1 MSPQLRVSLGQ
12 HSDKGRKE
20 INQDFHG
27 ACLPDEPQ
35 LSAKGVALALA
46 DGISSS
52 PVSQHAAQAAVRG
65 FLEDYYCT
73 SPAWSVKKS
82 AQCVLMA
89 VNSWLYS
96 QTRQSPEPHEKDRG
110 YVCTFSAL
118 VMKSTTAHL
127 FHAGDARIY
136 RLREGTLEQL
146 TQDHRLWVSQEQSY
160 LSRALGVT
168 SNLEVDYQFTR
179 LDAGDIFL
187 AATDGVHQFVSE
199 RFMINAVGDHAADL
213 DAAARAIVAEAFER
227 GSGDN
232 LTVLVARVD
241 ALPDREVSEVLR
253 QQTELPPP
261 PPLAPRMEL
270 DGYTIVRE
278 LHASARSHV
287 FLATDKERGE
297 AVVLKTLA
305 TGMREDNAHLERF
318 LMEDWIAQRISNA
331 HVMRAAGRGR
341 KRNSLYTVAEFID
354 GQTLHQWIIDN
365 PKPPLETVRRI
376 VEQIATGLLAFHRL
390 DMLHQDLR
398 PQNVMID
405 RTGTAKII
413 DFGSTRVAGISEN
426 ASPLSQGELLG
437 TVQYMAPEYFLGE
450 GGDGRSDLYSLGV
463 IAYQMLSGRLPYGA
477 DVARA
482 RTRASQRRLHYQSV
496 LADDREIPAWI
507 DVVLQKAVHPDP
519 NRRYAELSE
528 FIYDLRHPNAT
539 WLSRTR
545 APLLER
551 NPVAFWRGLA
561 LILAVVLVLV
571 LVLVS

>member
-1 MSPQLRVSLGQ
+1 MAQQLRVSLGQ

-27 ACLPDEPQ
+27 ACSPGEPQ
-35 LSAKGVALALA
+35 LTAKGIALALA

-52 PVSQHAAQAAVRG
+52 AVSQVASQSAVRG

-82 AQCVLMA
+82 AQRVLMA

-118 VMKSTTAHL
+118 VLKSTTAHL

-136 RLREGTLEQL
+136 RLRDGTLEQL
-146 TQDHRLWVSQEQSY
+146 TTDHRLWVSQQQSY
-160 LSRALGVT
+160 LSRALGVN
-168 SNLEVDYQFTR
+168 SHLEIDYQFTR

-187 AATDGVHQFVSE
+187 IATDGVHQFVGE
-199 RFMINAVGDHAADL
+199 RFMINAVADHASDL
-213 DAAARAIVAEAFER
+213 DAAARAIVAEAHER
-227 GSGDN
+227 GSNDN
-232 LTVLVARVD
+232 LTLMVARVD
-241 ALPDREVSEVLR
+241 ALPEREVSEVLR
-253 QQTELPPP
+253 QKTELPFPP
-261 PPLAPRMEL
+261 ALAPRMEL
-270 DGYTIVRE
+270 DGYQIVRE

-287 FLATDKERGE
+287 FLATDRDNGE
-297 AVVLKTLA
+297 QVVVKTLA
-305 TGMREDNAHLERF
+305 TEMREDSAHLERF
-318 LMEDWIAQRISNA
+318 LMEDWVAQRISNA

-341 KRNSLYTVAEFID
+341 KRNYLYTVAEFVD
-354 GQTLHQWIIDN
+354 GQTLHQWIIDH
-365 PKPPLETVRRI
+365 PKPAVETVRGI
-376 VEQIATGLLAFHRL
+376 VEQIANGLLAFHRL
-390 DMLHQDLR
+390 EMLHQDLR

-426 ASPLSQGELLG
+426 ASPLPQGELLG
-437 TVQYMAPEYFLGE
+437 TVQYMAPEYLLGE
-450 GGDGRSDLYSLGV
+450 GGDVRSDLYSLGV

-477 DVARA
+477 EAARA
-482 RTRASQRRLHYQSV
+482 RTRAAQRQLRYTSV

-507 DVVLQKAVHPDP
+507 DEVLRKAVHPDP
-519 NRRYAELSE
+519 NRRYVELSE
-528 FIYDLRHPNAT
+528 FVYDLRHPIPSY
-539 WLSRTR
+539 LSRTR

-551 NPVAFWRGLA
+551 NPVAFWRGVA
-561 LILAVVLVLV
+561 LILAAALVVAIIT
-571 LVLVS
+571 

>member
-1 MSPQLRVSLGQ
+1 MAQQLRVSLGQ

-27 ACLPDEPQ
+27 ACIPGEPQ
-35 LSAKGVALALA
+35 LTAKGIALALA

-52 PVSQHAAQAAVRG
+52 AVSQVASQAAVRG

-82 AQCVLMA
+82 AQRVLMA

-118 VMKSTTAHL
+118 VLKSTTAHL

-136 RLREGTLEQL
+136 RVRDATLEQL
-146 TQDHRLWVSQEQSY
+146 TTDHRLWVSQEQSY
-160 LSRALGVT
+160 LSRALGVN
-168 SNLEVDYQFTR
+168 SHLEIDYQFTR

-187 AATDGVHQFVSE
+187 IATDGVHQFVGE
-199 RFMINAVGDHAADL
+199 RFMINAVADHASDL
-213 DAAARAIVAEAFER
+213 DAAARAIVAEAHER
-227 GSGDN
+227 GSNDN
-232 LTVLVARVD
+232 LTLMVARVD
-241 ALPDREVSEVLR
+241 ALPEREVSEVLR
-253 QQTELPPP
+253 QKTELPFPP
-261 PPLAPRMEL
+261 ALAPRMEL
-270 DGYTIVRE
+270 DGYQIVRE

-287 FLATDKERGE
+287 FLATDRDNGE
-297 AVVLKTLA
+297 QVVVKTLA
-305 TGMREDNAHLERF
+305 TEMREDSAHLERF
-318 LMEDWIAQRISNA
+318 LMEDWVAQRISNA

-341 KRNSLYTVAEFID
+341 KRNYLYTVAEFVD
-354 GQTLHQWIIDN
+354 GQTLHQWIIDH
-365 PKPPLETVRRI
+365 PKPAVETVRGI
-376 VEQIATGLLAFHRL
+376 VEQIANGLLAFHRL
-390 DMLHQDLR
+390 EMLHQDLR

-426 ASPLSQGELLG
+426 ASPLPQGELLG
-437 TVQYMAPEYFLGE
+437 TVQYMAPEYLLGE
-450 GGDGRSDLYSLGV
+450 GGDVRSDLYSLGV

-477 DVARA
+477 EAARA
-482 RTRASQRRLHYQSV
+482 RTRAAQRQLRYTSV

-507 DVVLQKAVHPDP
+507 DEVLRKAVHPDP
-519 NRRYAELSE
+519 NRRYVELSE
-528 FIYDLRHPNAT
+528 FVYDLRHPIPSY
-539 WLSRTR
+539 LSRTR

-551 NPVAFWRGLA
+551 NPVAFWRGVA
-561 LILAVVLVLV
+561 LILAAALVVAIIT
-571 LVLVS
+571 

>member
-1 MSPQLRVSLGQ
+1 MSAQLRVSLGQ

-27 ACLPDEPQ
+27 ACVPAEPQ
-35 LSAKGVALALA
+35 LSAKGIALALA

-52 PVSQHAAQAAVRG
+52 PVSQHASQAAVRG

-82 AQCVLMA
+82 AQRVLMA

-96 QTRQSPEPHEKDRG
+96 QTRQSPDPHEKDRG

-118 VMKSTTAHL
+118 VLKSTTAYL

-136 RLREGTLEQL
+136 RLRGGTLEQL
-146 TQDHRLWVSQEQSY
+146 TQDHRLWVSRDQSY

-168 SNLEVDYQFTR
+168 AHLEIDYQFTR
-179 LDAGDIFL
+179 LDAGDVFL
-187 AATDGVHQFVSE
+187 VTTDGVHQFVSE
-199 RFMINAVGDHAADL
+199 RFMIDAVTGHGADL
-213 DAAARAIVAEAFER
+213 DAAAHAIVAEAFQR
-227 GSGDN
+227 GSHDN
-232 LTVLVARVD
+232 LTMLVARVE
-241 ALPDREVSEVLR
+241 ALPEREASEVLKQR
-253 QQTELPPP
+253 TELPPP
-261 PPLAPRMEL
+261 PALVPRMEL

-278 LHASARSHV
+278 LHSSARSHV
-287 FLATDKERGE
+287 FLATDRENGE
-297 AVVLKTLA
+297 SVALKTLA
-305 TGMREDNAHLERF
+305 TGMRDDNSHLERF
-318 LMEDWIAQRISNA
+318 LMEDWVAQRISNV

-341 KRNSLYTVAEFID
+341 KRNYLYTVAEYVE
-354 GQTLHQWIIDN
+354 GQTLHQWIIDH
-365 PKPPLETVRRI
+365 PRPSLETVRRI
-376 VEQIATGLLAFHRL
+376 VEQIANGLLAFHRL

-426 ASPLSQGELLG
+426 ASPLPADEMLG

-450 GGDGRSDLYSLGV
+450 GGDDRSDLYSLGV

-477 DVARA
+477 EVARA
-482 RTRASQRRLHYQSV
+482 RTRAAQRQLRYQSV

-507 DVVLQKAVHPDP
+507 DEVLRRAVHPDP
-519 NRRYAELSE
+519 ARRYAELSE
-528 FIYDLRHPNAT
+528 FVYDLRHPNAGY
-539 WLSRTR
+539 LSRTR

-551 NPVAFWRGLA
+551 NPAAFWRGVA
-561 LILAVVLVLV
+561 LVLAVVLAVTLV
-571 LVLVS
+571 F

>member
-1 MSPQLRVSLGQ
+1 MAQQLRVSLGQ

-27 ACLPDEPQ
+27 ACVPAEPQ
-35 LSAKGVALALA
+35 LTAKGIALALA

-52 PVSQHAAQAAVRG
+52 AVSQLASQSAVRG
-65 FLEDYYCT
+65 FLGDYYCT

-82 AQCVLMA
+82 AQRVLMA

-118 VMKSTTAHL
+118 VLKSTTAHL

-136 RLREGTLEQL
+136 RLRDGTLEQL
-146 TQDHRLWVSQEQSY
+146 TTDHRLWVSQEQSY
-160 LSRALGVT
+160 LSRALGVN
-168 SNLEVDYQFTR
+168 SHLEIDYQFTR

-187 AATDGVHQFVSE
+187 IATDGVHQYVGE
-199 RFMINAVGDHAADL
+199 RFMINAVADHAADL
-213 DAAARAIVAEAFER
+213 DAAARAIVAEAHER
-227 GSGDN
+227 GSPDN
-232 LTVLVARVD
+232 LTLMVARVD
-241 ALPDREVSEVLR
+241 ALPEREVSEVLR
-253 QQTELPPP
+253 QKTELPFPP
-261 PPLAPRMEL
+261 ALAPRMEL
-270 DGYTIVRE
+270 DGYQIVRQ

-287 FLATDKERGE
+287 FLATDRENGE
-297 AVVLKTLA
+297 PVVIKTLA
-305 TGMREDNAHLERF
+305 TEMREDSAHLERF
-318 LMEDWIAQRISNA
+318 LMEDWVAQRISNA

-341 KRNSLYTVAEFID
+341 KRNYLYTVAEFVD
-354 GQTLHQWIIDN
+354 GQTLHQWIIDH
-365 PKPPLETVRRI
+365 PKPAVETVRGI
-376 VEQIATGLLAFHRL
+376 VEQIANGLLAFHRL
-390 DMLHQDLR
+390 EMLHQDLR

-426 ASPLSQGELLG
+426 ASPLPQVELLG

-450 GGDGRSDLYSLGV
+450 GGDVRSDLYSLGV

-477 DVARA
+477 DAARA
-482 RTRASQRRLHYQSV
+482 RTRAAQRQLRYASV

-507 DVVLQKAVHPDP
+507 DEVLRRAVHPDP
-519 NRRYAELSE
+519 ARRYLELSE
-528 FIYDLRHPNAT
+528 FIYDLRHPIPSY
-539 WLSRTR
+539 LSRTR

-551 NPVAFWRGLA
+551 NPVAFWRGVA
-561 LILAVVLVLV
+561 LILAAALVVAIFT
-571 LVLVS
+571 

>member
-52 PVSQHAAQAAVRG
+52 AVSQHASQAAVRG

-179 LDAGDIFL
+179 LEAGDIYL
-187 AATDGVHQFVSE
+187 VATDGVHQFVSE

-241 ALPDREVSEVLR
+241 ALPDREVNEVLR
-253 QQTELPPP
+253 QQTELPLP

-270 DGYTIVRE
+270 DGYTVVRE

-287 FLATDKERGE
+287 FLATDKENGE

-305 TGMREDNAHLERF
+305 TEMREDNAHLERF

-354 GQTLHQWIIDN
+354 GQTLHQWIIDH

-376 VEQIATGLLAFHRL
+376 VEQIANGLLAFHRL

-482 RTRASQRRLHYQSV
+482 RTRAAQRRLHYQSV

-528 FIYDLRHPNAT
+528 FIYDLRHPNPT

-561 LILAVVLVLV
+561 LILAVALVLV
-571 LVLVS
+571 LVF